1 MGAVPTVSLE
11 ALTAAAREENRQA
24 ARKITACY
32 RVHCDWITRD
42 TKHKHYSR
50 YGRTEMSV
58 ALGCSATVAESYV
71 SVGVALHTRMPLL
84 RVAFETGDID
94 LPRVRTVCRILDNLS
109 DDIVTRV
116 EAEIV
121 EAARRSSPGPLE
133 QAIWDILLRVAPE
146 EAAALREFAKKF
158 RTVTYSPAG
167 ELARIRAEL
176 TAPEAAA
183 AWQLLEEMADTLCPK
198 DPRGKKE
205 RLCDAFMARMH
216 GEPRL
221 ACLCQREDCPKED
234 TALPDRRVPLT
245 MITVDIATLIGLLA
259 NPAYLAGHGSIDP
272 DLARELAR
280 NSQWQILLTEAVTLA
295 EKLGLAVQNPE
306 TGEWERR
313 PDSEK
318 ASAATEPEKGTATET
333 GAGLGLAAD
342 SAADADADEG
352 AGSAADSRAATD
364 SSTEPAPDS
373 APAPAPA
380 PGNTS
385 TPAPTP
391 AAPAPESPE
400 TLADEVDDAEKTDE
414 TGDVEENDESTP
426 APATDP
432 STTPNPD
439 DDPVRKHAA
448 TRAPAPVIA
457 PPAQATSATGPDVAA
472 SPEPASA
479 SPPPAGQTPPVPA
492 IASNCSE
499 SRSPATP
506 SDSITPGSS
515 TPGPTSA
522 RGPEP
527 GTGPTDAAAAASDN
541 PRQRRLGSLTSAAA
555 LFCTHT
561 PLGRGT
567 RHSSALDL
575 DDIRHPAHNIRA
587 LDLRSTI
594 RLHNRTTPT
603 AGHTPANRTPS
614 GLYLGNATL
623 AAALEAAIAADP
635 TLGKSVPRDP
645 LTDRALIYRPDTLTT
660 AAVRLRDKHC
670 RFPGCHR
677 PAARCQ
683 LDHIVAFDHA
693 NPRGGGWTTVN
704 NLQCLCDYHHS
715 VKTAG
720 YWTAVMLP
728 GGAILWTST
737 SKTTR
742 ITLPTNGTAV
752 PILGNDLRPHIPTRP
767 KRSGHIAYP
776 NPPDNQQPETE
787 PIAENAAEP
796 PF

>member
-1 MGAVPTVSLE
+1 MGAVPAVSLE
-11 ALTAAAREENRQA
+11 ALTAAARVENRQA
-24 ARKITACY
+24 ARKVAACY
-32 RVHCDWITRD
+32 RVHCDWITLD
-42 TKHKHYSR
+42 SKYKHYSR
-50 YGRTEMSV
+50 YGRTEMAV

-71 SVGVALHTRMPLL
+71 SVGVALHTRLPLL
-84 RVAFETGDID
+84 RSAFETGEID

-109 DDIVTRV
+109 DEIVTMV
-116 EAEIV
+116 EDEIV

-133 QAIWDILLRVAPE
+133 KEIWDILLRVAPE

-167 ELARIRAEL
+167 ELTRIRAEL

-221 ACLCQREDCPKED
+221 TCLCQRSDCPKKD
-234 TALPDRRVPLT
+234 AVLPDRRVPLT

-280 NSQWQILLTEAVTLA
+280 NSQWQVLLTEAVTLA

-318 ASAATEPEKGTATET
+318 TGAAPGPEPEAGVDTDPDT
-333 GAGLGLAAD
+333 GAGAGTDAPTAAH
-342 SAADADADEG
+342 G
-352 AGSAADSRAATD
+352 NRGMGQATD
-364 SSTEPAPDS
+364 SGAKTDSSSEPTSANPPASKTTS
-373 APAPAPA
+373 APAPAA
-380 PGNTS
+380 Q
-385 TPAPTP
+385 
-391 AAPAPESPE
+391 
-400 TLADEVDDAEKTDE
+400 ADETD
-414 TGDVEENDESTP
+414 NSAP

-432 STTPNPD
+432 SAPPTPGS
-439 DDPVRKHAA
+439 DPARKPAA
-448 TRAPAPVIA
+448 TRSSAPTSASQ
-457 PPAQATSATGPDVAA
+457 PPADHTSQAPEIALRSSQSPSSATTSGPR
-472 SPEPASA
+472 SA
-479 SPPPAGQTPPVPA
+479 EGSAPRTG
-492 IASNCSE
+492 
-499 SRSPATP
+499 SPAT
-506 SDSITPGSS
+506 TATNGQH
-515 TPGPTSA
+515 
-522 RGPEP
+522 
-527 GTGPTDAAAAASDN
+527 
-541 PRQRRLGSLTSAAA
+541 QRRLGSLSSAAA

-561 PLGRGT
+561 PVGRGI

-575 DDIRHPAHNIRA
+575 PSAIRLNN
-587 LDLRSTI
+587 STI
-594 RLHNRTTPT
+594 PT
-603 AGHTPANRTPS
+603 AGHAPANRTPS
-614 GLYLGNATL
+614 GLYLGAASL

-635 TLGKSVPRDP
+635 NLGKSVARDP
-645 LTDRALIYRPDTLTT
+645 LTDRALIYRPDALTS
-660 AAVRLRDKHC
+660 AAVRLRDRHC

-677 PAARCQ
+677 PAAQCQ
-683 LDHIVAFDHA
+683 LDHITPFDHT
-693 NPRGGGWTTVN
+693 NPLGGGWTTVN
-704 NLQCLCDYHHS
+704 NLQCLCEFHHT

-720 YWTAVMLP
+720 YWSAVMLP

-742 ITLPTNGTAV
+742 ITLPANGTAV
-752 PILGNDLRPHIPTRP
+752 PIIGNDLRPHIPTKP
-767 KRSGHIAYP
+767 TRSGIIAYP
-776 NPPDNQQPETE
+776 DPPDSPEPKAT
-787 PIAENAAEP
+787 AEDTDDP